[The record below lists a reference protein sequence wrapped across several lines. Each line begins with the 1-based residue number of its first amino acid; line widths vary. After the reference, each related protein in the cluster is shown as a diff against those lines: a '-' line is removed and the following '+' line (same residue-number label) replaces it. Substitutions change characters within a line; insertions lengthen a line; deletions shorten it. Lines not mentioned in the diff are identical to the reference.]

1 MYFDHCIKNRSV
13 AFVCAL
19 RRWINV
25 KAAGLILLALAYTV
39 FGDAL
44 LLAIIHS
51 LHLLFEVVELAV
63 EHFLESAFGLTPRQ
77 AQFVLAYTGLGLGIY
92 LLIKLVRWAYL
103 AVMQTCLAAKGL
115 AKRVAESARNF
126 RDTIRWP
133 KTAIAF
139 GAICASI
146 YLLS

>member
-1 MYFDHCIKNRSV
+1 MYFDQCIKNRSV

-25 KAAGLILLALAYTV
+25 KAAGLILLALAYAV

-44 LLAIIHS
+44 LLAIVHS

-63 EHFLESAFGLTPRQ
+63 EHFLENVFGLTPSQ

-103 AVMQTCLAAKGL
+103 AVMRACLAAKAL
-115 AKRVAESARNF
+115 PKRVEESARNF
-126 RDTIRWP
+126 RDKIGWP